1 MREIKLYELDIKHY
15 TKSMIKAMEEDGV
28 IIKFDFRYCV
38 VGKDIKEIRK
48 AYYQPNYLHSV
59 IELKSGKE
67 IAIKGDG
74 DKMCNL
80 KESIKSLKKGEKI
93 EINTLNLKA
102 KEVRELRE
110 AIKNDVIIP
119 DEKEIIYTYK
129 DVESVLNGNVI
140 LPEMTYIKL

>member
-80 KESIKSLKKGEKI
+80 KESIESLHQG
-93 EINTLNLKA
+93 
-102 KEVRELRE
+102 E
-110 AIKNDVIIP
+110 AILVDTTKLKFSDIHALRVAIKDKVISVDEREITYIYKNVD
-119 DEKEIIYTYK
+119 
-129 DVESVLNGNVI
+129 SVLNGNTI
-140 LPEMTYIKL
+140 LPEMVHIKL